1 MYAEGNQT
9 NKFIL
14 HVVIMKNFI
23 LANVHN
29 RLRQKDNF

>member
-1 MYAEGNQT
+1 MLRAIKPMNLFY
-9 NKFIL
+9 
-14 HVVIMKNFI
+14 VIMKNFI